1 MEHGHSSRSLT
12 QERRVSST
20 VSAARRGG
28 RIVVIPGVLSS
39 YRALEYG
46 LKIAPVERQRGF
58 EPHSPQ
64 PFFCCTYRGGE
75 LLAGQGGR
83 STGGKS
89 SIPRL
94 VEHLL
99 RF

>member
-64 PFFCCTYRGGE
+64 PFFLLYVQRRGASGW
-75 LLAGQGGR
+75 AGRALNRRQEFD
-83 STGGKS
+83 S
-89 SIPRL
+89 SPG
-94 VEHLL
+94 
-99 RF
+99 